1 MVPQCVDQIVVLLVS
16 FFFLG
21 KYSFLVAGAIR
32 WIRRFLLDNNNV
44 FPMFDVI
51 LFLDIT
57 ASISSSS
64 LDDNMVILS

>member
-1 MVPQCVDQIVVLLVS
+1 VLIVVLLVS
-16 FFFLG
+16 FFFFG
-21 KYSFLVAGAIR
+21 NYSFLVAGAIR

-44 FPMFDVI
+44 LPVFDVI
-51 LFLDIT
+51 LFLDIA